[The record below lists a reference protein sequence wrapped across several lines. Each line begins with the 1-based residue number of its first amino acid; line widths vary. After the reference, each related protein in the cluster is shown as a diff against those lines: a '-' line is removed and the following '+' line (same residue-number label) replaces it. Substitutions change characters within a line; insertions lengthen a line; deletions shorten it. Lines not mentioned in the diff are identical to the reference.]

1 MARRKS
7 HRRRSTSRR
16 RRLGGILS
24 QDKLMKAGGAILGVV
39 AIGFLNEKIGEM
51 KNADGTPKV
60 DPKLVAL
67 GEVVLGFVLPNF
79 VKNDLVEGLGLGM
92 IAAGGVNAAKEFGII
107 SGIPIVGGVDH
118 LRIVGALPAAVQKFV
133 PGAKPQTTASQVI
146 TGVMNGWHSS

>member
-1 MARRKS
+1 MRRRKS
-7 HRRRSTSRR
+7 HRRRSSRR
-16 RRLGGILS
+16 RRVGGILS

-60 DPKLVAL
+60 DPKIVAL
-67 GEVVLGFVLPNF
+67 GEVILGFVLPNF
-79 VKNDLVEGLGLGM
+79 VKNDLVEGVGLGM

-118 LRIVGALPAAVQKFV
+118 LRIVGSLPAAVQKFV
-133 PGAKPQTTASQVI
+133 PGAKPATTASQVI
-146 TGVMNGWHSS
+146 TGVTSGWHQ

>member
-7 HRRRSTSRR
+7 HRRRRSFRR
-16 RRLGGILS
+16 RRVGGILS
-24 QDKLMKAGGAILGVV
+24 QDKLMKAGGVILGVI
-39 AIGFLNEKIGEM
+39 ATGFINEKISEM

-79 VKNDLVEGLGLGM
+79 IKNDLIEGVGMGLIG
-92 IAAGGVNAAKEFGII
+92 AGGVNAAKSFGII

-118 LRIVGALPAAVQKFV
+118 LRIVVALPANVQKFV
-133 PGAKPQTTASQVI
+133 PGSKPQTTASQVI
-146 TGVMNGWHSS
+146 TGVMGGWHQ